1 MQAGDAL
8 CFSAV
13 LSTRHKPW
21 AEKLIPPY
29 ALFFGLGCVASL
41 ISILSHT
48 TFCVDKLRSRHF
60 GGSSGGGPNAMSIE
74 ELRMKDALDHNRFE
88 TPRALFLIRMQNRSW
103 VRFEARKIYMYL
115 LVGLLEASGLHAVP
129 FAAAV

>member
-48 TFCVDKLRSRHF
+48 TFCFDKLRSRHF
-60 GGSSGGGPNAMSIE
+60 GGGGGGPNAMSIE

-88 TPRALFLIRMQNRSW
+88 TPRALFLNKNAESLLGQVRGTQNL
-103 VRFEARKIYMYL
+103 Y
-115 LVGLLEASGLHAVP
+115 VP
-129 FAAAV
+129 PRRPQAA